1 MSLTCV
7 YGWRPLAEGCLPSE
21 VRHCCCAVVSQHK
34 LLREAFMRVHLVI
47 FLFMKHEGS
56 TSTSHKFTR
65 SSTAIS
71 LPRGFGRS
79 CYSNRARSTRALCLE
94 NLDKFGSRV
103 FCPSTTKRLLNS
115 RCPPRCRCP
124 QDVLQGRLPPFLPPP
139 FLPPFL
145 SMEIT
150 TLGTGGAFPMTWP
163 LL

>member
-1 MSLTCV
+1 MSLICV

-21 VRHCCCAVVSQHK
+21 VRHCCCAVVSQHE

-47 FLFMKHEGS
+47 FLFMKHGGS

-124 QDVLQGRLPPFLPPP
+124 QDVLQGRLPL
-139 FLPPFL
+139 
-145 SMEIT
+145 
-150 TLGTGGAFPMTWP
+150 AA
-163 LL
+163 LLAAALLAALLVDGDFYA